1 MTMVSAPPNS
11 GVGVGPQNPAP
22 ANLSRS
28 PMASGP
34 AGAAAAVPFTRG
46 STDATM
52 DDATG
57 TVGFSSP
64 LQISL
69 QTNAFLQFL
78 ELELSVTTAG
88 NAAAV
93 AFNADAPWN
102 VIQSVKLDD
111 PSGQS
116 IIAPISGYA
125 LYLLNKYGFDAGCGF
140 DPKTDPGFVLTT
152 GTGATGGSFNFR
164 VVLPVEVRKRD
175 AFGALQNAAA
185 NQRYL
190 LTIQTGATTDLY
202 STAPTT
208 LPTSITYS
216 ITQSYWTSPPAV
228 IVSAAGQ
235 TSVQATPSG
244 LGTVGFVRYERH
256 NEVSGGGT
264 PQVQLNNV
272 GDYISNLIFVLRNS
286 SGARDSADWPPVFNW
301 YVNDF
306 PVHALHA
313 SKWERDMARFY
324 GYDRAAAEAAGGL
337 DTGVYVMYH
346 LNGLFDHFD
355 NFAPASQYLPTDA
368 TTKLQ
373 IRGSNFGSGAAY
385 LEVFTRMVR
394 PSSGAAL
401 FA

>member
-1 MTMVSAPPNS
+1 MTMVQAPPNS
-11 GVGVGPQNPAP
+11 GIGVGASNPAP

-34 AGAAAAVPFTRG
+34 AGQAAAVPFTRG

-57 TVGFSSP
+57 SVGFSSP

-78 ELELSVTTAG
+78 EIEFTVTTSG
-88 NAAAV
+88 NSAAV

-102 VIQSVKLDD
+102 LVNSLKLDD

-125 LYLLNKYGFDAGCGF
+125 LYLLNKYGLDAGCGF
-140 DPKTDPGFVLTT
+140 DPKTDPNYEAVT
-152 GTGATGGSFNFR
+152 GTAANGGSVSFR
-164 VVLPVEVRKRD
+164 LVVPVQIRKSD
-175 AFGALQNAAA
+175 AFGALQNSAA

-202 STAPTT
+202 STPPTT
-208 LPTSITYS
+208 LPTTISYS

-235 TSVQATPSG
+235 VSVQSSPSG

-264 PQVQLNNV
+264 PQIQLNNV
-272 GDYISNLIFVLRNS
+272 GDYISGLIFVLRNS
-286 SGARDSADWPPVFNW
+286 SGARDGTDWPSVFNW

-306 PVHALHA
+306 PVHALHVN
-313 SKWERDMARFY
+313 KWTRDMARFY

-337 DTGVYVMYH
+337 DTGVFVLWQ
-346 LNGLFDHFD
+346 LNGLFDKAD

-373 IRGSNFGSGAAY
+373 IRGSSFGSGASY

-394 PSSGAAL
+394 PNSGAAL